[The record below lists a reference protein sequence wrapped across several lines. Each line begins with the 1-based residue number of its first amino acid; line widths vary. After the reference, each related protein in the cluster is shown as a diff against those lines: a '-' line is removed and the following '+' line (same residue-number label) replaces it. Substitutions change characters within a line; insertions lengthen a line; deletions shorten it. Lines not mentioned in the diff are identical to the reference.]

1 MTFDVAAVRAEF
13 PIFKQHAGDRPLHY
27 LDSAAMAQVPSAV
40 IDAVTRH
47 ETANRANVRRGVYG
61 LAERATEAYERARR
75 SVGRY
80 LHADPMGVVFTS
92 GGTAALN
99 LVATAFGKTLAPGDE
114 IVISELEHHS
124 NIVPWQML
132 RDRRGV
138 IVKWFPV
145 SDEGRLDLAPLGSLI
160 TKKCKLV
167 AVTHASNVTGAVSFV
182 SPIVGAAH
190 AVGAKVLLDGC
201 QAAIHGPVDV
211 PALGA
216 DFYVT
221 SGHKMFGPTG
231 VGVLWGRP
239 ELLAALPPFLGGGE
253 MIDRVTMERTT
264 FADPPRRFEAGTPPV
279 TQVIGLGAACE
290 WLMGLDWSVVAVHE
304 TRLKQRL
311 LDGLRRVKGV
321 SIIGPSA
328 LRSRIGVVSFDLEGA
343 HPHDI
348 CQILD
353 RHGVAVRGGHL
364 CAQPLMDRF
373 DLAGV
378 TRASI
383 ALYNDLDDVDA
394 FLAGLDE
401 AVDTLT

>member
-1 MTFDVAAVRAEF
+1 M
-13 PIFKQHAGDRPLHY
+13 
-27 LDSAAMAQVPSAV
+27 
-40 IDAVTRH
+40 
-47 ETANRANVRRGVYG
+47 
-61 LAERATEAYERARR
+61 
-75 SVGRY
+75 
-80 LHADPMGVVFTS
+80 
-92 GGTAALN
+92 
-99 LVATAFGKTLAPGDE
+99 
-114 IVISELEHHS
+114 
-124 NIVPWQML
+124 
-132 RDRRGV
+132 
-138 IVKWFPV
+138 
-145 SDEGRLDLAPLGSLI
+145 
-160 TKKCKLV
+160 
-167 AVTHASNVTGAVSFV
+167 THASNVTGAISFL

-190 AVGAKVLLDGC
+190 AVGARVLLDGC
-201 QAAIHGPVDV
+201 QAATHGPVDV

-239 ELLAALPPFLGGGE
+239 ELLAAMPPFLGGGE

-279 TQVIGLGAACE
+279 SQVIGLGAACE
-290 WLMGLDWSVVAVHE
+290 WLTGLDWSVVAVHE

-311 LDGLRRVKGV
+311 LDGLLGMKGV
-321 SIIGPSA
+321 RIIGPA
-328 LRSRIGVVSFDLEGA
+328 GLRPRIGVISFDLAGA

-353 RHGVAVRGGHL
+353 RRGVAVRGGHL

-401 AVDTLT
+401 AVEILT